1 MRPVAALARGMLRR
15 SVAAIIEAPFAG
27 KEYAAMNHKH
37 RKTLH
42 ALFAH
47 PEPANLSPIDVEHV
61 LEELGA
67 DLKERSGAKFSATL
81 NGHTANFHHAH
92 HALPKEEVRQI
103 RGFLTDAGV
112 DPVRDYPL

>member
-1 MRPVAALARGMLRR
+1 MRRVAALARSGHKR
-15 SVAAIIEAPFAG
+15 SVGSIDEAPLAG
-27 KEYAAMNHKH
+27 KETSAMNHKH

-67 DLKERSGAKFSATL
+67 ELKERSGAKFSATL

-92 HALPKEEVRQI
+92 HSLPKEEVRQI
-103 RGFLTDAGV
+103 RGFLTTAGI
-112 DPVRDYPL
+112 DPVRDFPL

>member
-1 MRPVAALARGMLRR
+1 
-15 SVAAIIEAPFAG
+15 
-27 KEYAAMNHKH
+27 MNHKH

-61 LEELGA
+61 LTELGA
-67 DLKERSGAKFSATL
+67 EMDERSSAKFAVKL

-92 HALPKEEVRQI
+92 HSLPKEEVRQF
-103 RGFLTDAGV
+103 RKFLETAGI
-112 DPVRDYPL
+112 DPERDFPL

>member
-1 MRPVAALARGMLRR
+1 
-15 SVAAIIEAPFAG
+15 
-27 KEYAAMNHKH
+27 MNHSH

-47 PEPANLSPIDVEHV
+47 PESANLAPIDVEHV
-61 LEELGA
+61 LTGLGA
-67 DLKERSGAKFSATL
+67 EMSERSGAKFSVTL

-92 HALPKEEVRQI
+92 HSLPKEEVRAI
-103 RGFLTDAGV
+103 RKFLEDAGI